1 MSEWKKIIKE
11 NINLNFNEKYKFPL
25 NENIIDKEDIVLMI
39 EVLMSGYVTMGKK
52 VLEFEKKFAKYLGV
66 KYAIMVNS
74 GSSAN
79 LLAMSAAV
87 NLSKNNRL
95 KKGDKILVPAVCWS
109 TSVWPILQCGLIPV
123 FVDVSI
129 ETMNIDLLDLK
140 KKLKDDIKGIVLV
153 HILGNCTNMDELMK
167 IVKENNLF
175 LLEDTC
181 ESLGSRFDDKFLG
194 TFGNFGTFSFYYSH
208 HITTIEGGMVVCN
221 NDDDYEI
228 LKSLRA
234 HGWIRDLKKKKN
246 I

>member
-1 MSEWKKIIKE
+1 
-11 NINLNFNEKYKFPL
+11 
-25 NENIIDKEDIVLMI
+25 
-39 EVLMSGYVTMGKK
+39 
-52 VLEFEKKFAKYLGV
+52 
-66 KYAIMVNS
+66 
-74 GSSAN
+74 
-79 LLAMSAAV
+79 
-87 NLSKNNRL
+87 
-95 KKGDKILVPAVCWS
+95 
-109 TSVWPILQCGLIPV
+109 
-123 FVDVSI
+123 
-129 ETMNIDLLDLK
+129 MNIDLLDLK

>member
-1 MSEWKKIIKE
+1 
-11 NINLNFNEKYKFPL
+11 
-25 NENIIDKEDIVLMI
+25 MI

-79 LLAMSAAV
+79 LLAMSAAT
-87 NLSKNNRL
+87 NLSKKNRL

-140 KKLKDDIKGIVLV
+140 EKLKDDIKGIVLV

-181 ESLGSRFDDKFLG
+181 ESLGSKFDDKFLG
-194 TFGNFGTFSFYYSH
+194 TFGNFGCFCSSDFNFRSPIVFWFLDFLTWAKNLLLVVGIRSMTNLLCGLAPGFIMKCLSTRNGFDKSM
-208 HITTIEGGMVVCN
+208 TT
-221 NDDDYEI
+221 
-228 LKSLRA
+228 
-234 HGWIRDLKKKKN
+234 RDIPGSSRPNL
-246 I
+246 